1 MHEVSKWHAN
11 VDALGILEHEKPV
24 LYSSDVKFS
33 DSGISPLYVFKSPSD
48 TLKPRNRLFPGMRD
62 GYHSPAL
69 GPWRV
74 LQ

>member
-33 DSGISPLYVFKSPSD
+33 RFGEISPLYVFKFP
-48 TLKPRNRLFPGMRD
+48 PRTHG
-62 GYHSPAL
+62 G
-69 GPWRV
+69 
-74 LQ
+74 